1 MVLQMRPH
9 FIYNTLTSIY
19 CLCGQDPGKA
29 QQVVM
34 DFTTYLRKNFTAVAS
49 DALIPFSSELEHT
62 RAYLAVEQAQYA
74 KSLFVKYDTPHT
86 FFRLPPLTLQPVVEN
101 AIKHGRDPDAGPLH
115 IFVQTRKTENGSEIT
130 VSDDGC
136 GFVPA
141 DGDNGHIALNN
152 IRQRLEMMC
161 RGKLE
166 VAPREGGGTTVTLTI
181 PD

>member
-1 MVLQMRPH
+1 M
-9 FIYNTLTSIY
+9 
-19 CLCGQDPGKA
+19 
-29 QQVVM
+29 
-34 DFTTYLRKNFTAVAS
+34 KN
-49 DALIPFSSELEHT
+49 
-62 RAYLAVEQAQYA
+62 Y
-74 KSLFVKYDTPHT
+74 KNDTPHT

-115 IFVQTRKTENGSEIT
+115 IFVQTRKMENGSEIT